1 MNRQNTVTGLV
12 LAGGMGRR
20 VQEQDKGLLLFQNRP
35 LVEYALKAISPL
47 VDEVIISA
55 NRNLETYR
63 SFGYPVISDDFGNF
77 EGPLAGILS
86 GLQHGQGSIFLI
98 LPCDSPLVETSQLRR
113 LLDQLQEDTDIAI
126 ASDGQRLHP
135 VFAVM
140 RSYLAKDLETYLRSG
155 ERRLQQ
161 WFARHRMVAVDF
173 SESPQM
179 FINLNTLH
187 DLQALEL
194 NL

>member
-1 MNRQNTVTGLV
+1 MNRQNTVTGVV

-20 VQEQDKGLLLFQNRP
+20 VHEQDKGLLLFQNKP
-35 LVEYALKAISPL
+35 LVEYALQAVSPL
-47 VDEVIISA
+47 VDEVLISA
-55 NRNLETYR
+55 NRNLEKYR
-63 SFGYPVISDDFGNF
+63 SFGYSVISDDFGNF

-86 GLQHGQGSIFLI
+86 ALKQGQGSIFLI
-98 LPCDSPLVETSQLRR
+98 LPCDSPLVETNQLQR
-113 LLDQLQEDTDIAI
+113 LLDQLQEDTDIAV

-140 RSYLAKDLETYLRSG
+140 RGYLKTDLENYLLSG
-155 ERRLQQ
+155 ERKLQP
-161 WFARHRMVAVDF
+161 WLARHSMVTVDF

-179 FINLNTLH
+179 FTNLNTLK
-187 DLQALEL
+187 DLKTLEL

>member
-1 MNRQNTVTGLV
+1 
-12 LAGGMGRR
+12 
-20 VQEQDKGLLLFQNRP
+20 
-35 LVEYALKAISPL
+35 
-47 VDEVIISA
+47 
-55 NRNLETYR
+55 
-63 SFGYPVISDDFGNF
+63 
-77 EGPLAGILS
+77 
-86 GLQHGQGSIFLI
+86 LI

-140 RSYLAKDLETYLRSG
+140 RGYLAKDLETYLRSG

-179 FINLNTLH
+179 FINLNTLN